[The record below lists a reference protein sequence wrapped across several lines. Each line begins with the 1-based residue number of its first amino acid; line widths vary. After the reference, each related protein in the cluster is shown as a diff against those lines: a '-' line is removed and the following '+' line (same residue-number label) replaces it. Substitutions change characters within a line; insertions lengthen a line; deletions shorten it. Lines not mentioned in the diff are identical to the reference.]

1 MYDVDAVRRDFPILS
16 REVNGKPLVY
26 LDNGA
31 SAQKPRAVIDA
42 VATAYGHEYANV
54 HRGLHY
60 LSNLATDNYEAVRGT
75 VARFL
80 NAGSE
85 DEIVLNSGTTEGIN
99 TVAYGWAMPRLQAG
113 DEIVLSV
120 MEHHANIVP
129 WHFLRERQGVVL
141 KWVDTD
147 PSGVLDPQAV
157 IDAIGPRTKLVAVTH
172 LSNVLGT
179 KVDVKAIAAGA
190 HAQGVPVLVDGSQS
204 AVHMPVDVQDLDCDF
219 FAITGHKLYGP
230 SASGAIYIKAAR
242 MAEMRPFMGGGDMIR
257 EVTRDAVIYND
268 PPMKFEAGTPGI
280 VQIIGLGAALEYM
293 MALGM
298 DSIAAHE
305 DRLRDYAVERLAG
318 LNWLNLQGT
327 TRDKAAI
334 FSFTLNGAA
343 HAHDISTILDK
354 KGVAVRAGQ
363 HCAAPLMAHLGVAAT
378 CRASFGLYNT
388 PAEVD
393 TLVEALGTGARPFC
407 VIARV
412 MPPGECPATWA
423 AFSRAAAVRELYHG
437 SRAHRRFGIVRAVQ
451 PRRHGF
457 GYGGEPCSGLPPCT
471 EPVTNAGAA

>member
-1 MYDVDAVRRDFPILS
+1 MYDVSAIRTEFPILS

-31 SAQKPRAVIDA
+31 SAQKPRCVIDA
-42 VATAYGHEYANV
+42 VTEAYSHEYANV

-60 LSNLATDNYEAVRGT
+60 LSNLATEKYEGVRGT

-80 NAGSE
+80 GAPSE

-99 TVAYGWAMPRLQAG
+99 LVAYGWAMPRMEAG

-141 KWVDTD
+141 KWVDVDST
-147 PSGVLDPQAV
+147 GALDPQAV

-179 KVDVKAIAAGA
+179 RVDVKSICEGA
-190 HAQGVPVLVDGSQS
+190 REKGVPVLVDGSQG
-204 AVHMPVDVQDLDCDF
+204 AVHMRVNVSDIGCDF
-219 FAITGHKLYGP
+219 YAITGHKLYGP
-230 SASGAIYIKAAR
+230 SGSGAIYIRRER
-242 MAEMRPFMGGGDMIR
+242 MEEMRPFIGGGDMIR
-257 EVTRDAVIYND
+257 EVHKDEVIYND

-280 VQIIGLGAALEYM
+280 VQQIGLGVALEWLM
-293 MALGM
+293 ELGM
-298 DSIAAHE
+298 DNIAAHE
-305 DRLRDYAVERLAG
+305 DRLRDYTRARLDG
-318 LNWLNLQGT
+318 LNWLHQQGT

-334 FSFTLNGAA
+334 FSFTLEGAA

-363 HCAAPLMAHLGVAAT
+363 HCTGPLMDFLGIPAT

-388 PAEVD
+388 EEEADALVD
-393 TLVEALGTGARPFC
+393 AL
-407 VIARV
+407 
-412 MPPGECPATWA
+412 
-423 AFSRAAAVRELYHG
+423 EL
-437 SRAHRRFGIVRAVQ
+437 AHDLFA
-451 PRRHGF
+451 
-457 GYGGEPCSGLPPCT
+457 
-471 EPVTNAGAA
+471 